1 MSDLPDLLERF
12 RRGAEVLAVTLTG
25 AAGEEV
31 DYITAPGKWSIR
43 QILRHVADSEIV
55 GAQRFR
61 QVVAEENP
69 TLIGYDQEAWVRNLN
84 YNLRKPAQSLET
96 FRRMRAENHELL
108 KDLPEA
114 AFARTGM
121 HSERGPMSLRQ
132 LVETYA
138 DHAESHGRQL
148 QAIREEWKKLKGKK

>member
-1 MSDLPDLLERF
+1 MSDLSDLLERF

-61 QVVAEENP
+61 HILAEENP
-69 TLIGYDQEAWVRNLN
+69 TLIGYDQDAWVRNLD
-84 YNLRKPAQSLET
+84 YHQRKPAQSLET
-96 FRRMRAENHELL
+96 FRRMRADNHELL
-108 KDLPEA
+108 KDLPES
-114 AFARTGM
+114 AFERTGN
-121 HSERGPMSLRQ
+121 HSQRGRLSLRQ

-148 QAIREEWKKLKGKK
+148 QSIREEWKKLKGKK